1 MIKCLEI
8 TLSFYHFIISSL
20 CHYYCMN
27 KLNGFLYGLL
37 SSASF
42 GLIPLFTI
50 PAMHQG
56 MEFWSILFYRFLFAM
71 LALAGILLLDKQS
84 FYIRRKEILPL
95 ILLACLYDS
104 SAVFLFWGYQ
114 FMASGVATTIH
125 FMYPVLTTLIMMI
138 FFHEKKSF
146 WRMGAIALAIGGV
159 FFLSNGDSTGSV
171 TWLGVFIVLISALG
185 YALYLVTV
193 SQLKNLEMKGLKM
206 TFYVFLFGGI
216 LLFTGMVISDIGL
229 QAIPDRITLGN
240 LVMLALVPTVI
251 SNLALVRAIKNI
263 GSTLTSVLGAME
275 PVTAVGVGILIFGEP
290 FTSGIA
296 LGILLIISA
305 VIIIILKR

>member
-1 MIKCLEI
+1 
-8 TLSFYHFIISSL
+8 
-20 CHYYCMN
+20 MN
-27 KLNGFLYGLL
+27 KVNGLLYGLL

-50 PAMHQG
+50 PAMQAG
-56 MEFWSILFYRFLFAM
+56 MQFESILFYRFLFAC
-71 LALAGILLLDKQS
+71 LALGGILLVNGQS
-84 FYIRRKEILPL
+84 FRIKRQDIPSLF
-95 ILLACLYDS
+95 LLALLYLM
-104 SAVFLFWGYQ
+104 SAVFLFWGYK

-138 FFHEKKSF
+138 FFREKKSP
-146 WRMGAIALAIGGV
+146 WRIAAIALAVSGV
-159 FFLSNGDSTGSV
+159 FFLSHGDTTG
-171 TWLGVFIVLISALG
+171 TITLLGIFIVLLSALG

-193 SQLKNLEMKGLKM
+193 SQLKSLEMKGLKM

-216 LLFTGMVISDIGL
+216 LLFTGMTVTGVGV

-275 PVTAVGVGILIFGEP
+275 PVTAVCVGILIFGEP
-290 FTSGIA
+290 FTQSIA
-296 LGILLIISA
+296 LGIGLIISA
-305 VIIIILKR
+305 VTVIILKK

>member
-1 MIKCLEI
+1 
-8 TLSFYHFIISSL
+8 
-20 CHYYCMN
+20 MN

-42 GLIPLFTI
+42 GLIPLFAI
-50 PAMHQG
+50 PVMRQG
-56 MEFWSILFYRFLFAM
+56 MEFWSILLYRFLFAM

-84 FYIRRKEILPL
+84 FRIRRQDILPL
-95 ILLACLYDS
+95 LLLAFFYNV

-114 FMASGVATTIH
+114 SMSSGVATTIH

-138 FFHEKKSF
+138 FFREKKSL
-146 WRMGAIALAIGGV
+146 WRMGAIALAIAGV
-159 FFLSNGDSTGSV
+159 FFLSHGDTTGTITFS
-171 TWLGVFIVLISALG
+171 GIIIVLISALG

-193 SQLKNLEMKGLKM
+193 SQLKKLEMKGLKM
-206 TFYVFLFGGI
+206 TFYVFLFGGL
-216 LLFTGMVISDIGL
+216 LLFIGTEVSGIGL
-229 QAIPDRITLGN
+229 QAIPDRVTLGN

-275 PVTAVGVGILIFGEP
+275 PVTAVCIGILIFKEP
-290 FTSGIA
+290 FTGSIA

-305 VIIIILKR
+305 VTVIILKR

>member
-1 MIKCLEI
+1 
-8 TLSFYHFIISSL
+8 
-20 CHYYCMN
+20 MN
-27 KLNGFLYGLL
+27 KVNGFLYGLL

-56 MEFWSILFYRFLFAM
+56 MQFWSILLYRFLFAM
-71 LALAGILLLDKQS
+71 LALACILLLDKQS
-84 FYIRRKEILPL
+84 FRIRRKEILPL
-95 ILLACLYDS
+95 FLLAFLYDC
-104 SAVFLFWGYQ
+104 SAVFLFWGYK
-114 FMASGVATTIH
+114 FMSSGVATTIH

-138 FFHEKKSF
+138 FFCEKKSP
-146 WRMGAIALAIGGV
+146 WRIAAIALAVSGV
-159 FFLSNGDSTGSV
+159 FFLSHGDTTGTV
-171 TWLGVFIVLISALG
+171 ILLGIFIVLLSALG

-193 SQLKNLEMKGLKM
+193 SQLKSLEMKGLKM

-216 LLFTGMVISDIGL
+216 LLFTGMTVTGVGV

-275 PVTAVGVGILIFGEP
+275 PVTAVCVGILIFGEP
-290 FTSGIA
+290 FTQSIA
-296 LGILLIISA
+296 LGIGLIISA
-305 VIIIILKR
+305 VTVIILKK

>member
-1 MIKCLEI
+1 
-8 TLSFYHFIISSL
+8 
-20 CHYYCMN
+20 MN
-27 KLNGFLYGLL
+27 KINGFLYGLL

-56 MEFWSILFYRFLFAM
+56 MDFWSILLYRFLFAM

-84 FYIRRKEILPL
+84 FRIRRKEILPL
-95 ILLACLYDS
+95 LLLASLYDT
-104 SAVFLFWGYQ
+104 SAVFLFWGYK

-138 FFHEKKSF
+138 FFREKKSF
-146 WRMGAIALAIGGV
+146 WRMGAIVLAVSGV
-159 FFLSNGDSTGSV
+159 FFLSQGDTTGTI
-171 TWLGVFIVLISALG
+171 TWFGIFIVLLSALG

-193 SQLKNLEMKGLKM
+193 SQLKKLEMKGLKM
-206 TFYVFLFGGI
+206 TFYVFLFGGM
-216 LLFTGMVISDIGL
+216 LLFIGIQASGIGL
-229 QAIPDRITLGN
+229 QAIPDRVTLGN

-275 PVTAVGVGILIFGEP
+275 PVTAVGVGILVFGEP
-290 FTSGIA
+290 FTNSIA
-296 LGILLIISA
+296 IGILLIISC
-305 VIIIILKR
+305 LLYTSPSPRDRG

>member
-1 MIKCLEI
+1 
-8 TLSFYHFIISSL
+8 
-20 CHYYCMN
+20 MN
-27 KLNGFLYGLL
+27 KINGFLYGLL

-50 PAMHQG
+50 PAMRQG
-56 MEFWSILFYRFLFAM
+56 MEFWSILLYRFLFAM

-84 FYIRRKEILPL
+84 FRIRRKEILPL
-95 ILLACLYDS
+95 LLLAALYDT
-104 SAVFLFWGYQ
+104 SAVFLFWGYK

-138 FFHEKKSF
+138 FFREKKSL
-146 WRMGAIALAIGGV
+146 WRMGAIALAVSGV
-159 FFLSNGDSTGSV
+159 FFLSQGDTTG
-171 TWLGVFIVLISALG
+171 TITGTGIFIVLLSALG
-185 YALYLVTV
+185 YALYLVSV
-193 SQLKNLEMKGLKM
+193 SQMKRLEMKGLKM

-216 LLFTGMVISDIGL
+216 LLFIGTQVSGIGL

-251 SNLALVRAIKNI
+251 SNLALVHAIKNI

-275 PVTAVGVGILIFGEP
+275 PVTAVCVGILIFGEP
-290 FTSGIA
+290 FTSSIAIGIM
-296 LGILLIISA
+296 LIISA
-305 VIIIILKR
+305 VTVIILKR

>member
-1 MIKCLEI
+1 
-8 TLSFYHFIISSL
+8 
-20 CHYYCMN
+20 MN

-56 MEFWSILFYRFLFAM
+56 MEFWSILLYRFLFAM

-84 FYIRRKEILPL
+84 FRIQRVEILPL
-95 ILLACLYDS
+95 VLLAFLYNS
-104 SAVFLFWGYQ
+104 SAVFLFWGYKY
-114 FMASGVATTIH
+114 MASGVATTIH

-146 WRMGAIALAIGGV
+146 WRIGAIALAISGV
-159 FFLSNGDSTGSV
+159 FFLSQGDTTGS
-171 TWLGVFIVLISALG
+171 TTSMGIFIVLLSALG

-193 SQLKNLEMKGLKM
+193 SQLKKLKMKGLKM
-206 TFYVFLFGGI
+206 TFYVFLFSSI
-216 LLFTGMVISDIGL
+216 LLFIGTAIAGIGV
-229 QAIPDRITLGN
+229 QAIPNRITLGN
-240 LVMLALVPTVI
+240 LIMLALVPTVI

-275 PVTAVGVGILIFGEP
+275 PVTAVCVGILIFGEP
-290 FTSGIA
+290 FTGSIA
-296 LGILLIISA
+296 LGIGLIISA
-305 VIIIILKR
+305 VTIIILKR

>member
-1 MIKCLEI
+1 
-8 TLSFYHFIISSL
+8 
-20 CHYYCMN
+20 MN
-27 KLNGFLYGLL
+27 RINGFLCGLL

-50 PAMHQG
+50 PAMRQG
-56 MEFWSILFYRFLFAM
+56 MEFWSILMYRFLFAM

-84 FYIRRKEILPL
+84 FRIRRQDVLPL
-95 ILLACLYDS
+95 FLLAFLYDT

-114 FMASGVATTIH
+114 FMSSGVATTIH

-146 WRMGAIALAIGGV
+146 WRIGAIVLAICGV
-159 FFLSNGDSTGSV
+159 FFLSHGDTTG
-171 TWLGVFIVLISALG
+171 TITLFGIFIVLISALG

-193 SQLKNLEMKGLKM
+193 SQMKKLEMKGLKM
-206 TFYVFLFGGI
+206 TFYVFLFGGM
-216 LLFTGMVISDIGL
+216 LLFIGIEAAGIGL
-229 QAIPDRITLGN
+229 QTIPDRITLGN

-275 PVTAVGVGILIFGEP
+275 PVTAVCVGILIFGEP
-290 FTSGIA
+290 FTGSIA
-296 LGILLIISA
+296 LGILLIISS
-305 VIIIILKR
+305 VTVIILKR

>member
-1 MIKCLEI
+1 
-8 TLSFYHFIISSL
+8 
-20 CHYYCMN
+20 MN
-27 KLNGFLYGLL
+27 KVNGFLYGLL

-50 PAMHQG
+50 PAMQQG
-56 MEFWSILFYRFLFAM
+56 MGFWSILLYRFLFAM

-84 FYIRRKEILPL
+84 FRIRRKEILPL
-95 ILLACLYDS
+95 LLLACLYDS

-114 FMASGVATTIH
+114 FMSSGVATTLH

-138 FFHEKKSF
+138 FFHEKKSL
-146 WRMGAIALAIGGV
+146 WRMAA
-159 FFLSNGDSTGSV
+159 NGDGTGSV
-171 TWLGVFIVLISALG
+171 TWSGIFIVLLSALG

-216 LLFTGMVISDIGL
+216 LLFTGTEISGIGL
-229 QAIPDRITLGN
+229 QAIPDRTTLGN

-275 PVTAVGVGILIFGEP
+275 PVTAVCVGIAIFGEP
-290 FTSGIA
+290 FTRSIA

-305 VIIIILKR
+305 VTVIILKR